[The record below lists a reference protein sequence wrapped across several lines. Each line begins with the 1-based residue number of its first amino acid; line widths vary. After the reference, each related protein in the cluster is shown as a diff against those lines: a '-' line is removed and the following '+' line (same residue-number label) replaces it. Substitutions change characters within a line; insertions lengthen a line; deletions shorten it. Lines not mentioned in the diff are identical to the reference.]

1 MKISIKSF
9 IERLRYP
16 HKFSA
21 IPYFIQNPSLL
32 LGIPREP
39 MKLHVSQC
47 IEQAMSANIIQSLH
61 YFLPQKFLDHL
72 EEQQLLGRE
81 SFRLG
86 YQLFLY
92 LLVRKYKPDIFVE
105 TGVAT
110 GVSTAYILCAMKDNG
125 KGHLYSIDLPAK
137 LANADSNQL
146 NKKQIYQLADGQIHH
161 DYEVGYFVPE
171 YLKNSWTLVLGDARQ
186 ELPQLLD
193 KLGKVDIFLH
203 DSLHTYDHMMFEYQT
218 AYPNIRE
225 GGLLLSDDVV
235 WNRAFYDFCKSTRKK
250 PIIYRTFGIIS
261 K

>member
-1 MKISIKSF
+1 MSLKSL
-9 IERLRYP
+9 IERLKYP

-21 IPYFIQNPSLL
+21 IPYFLQNPGLL

-39 MKLHVSQC
+39 MKLHVSQS
-47 IEQAMSANIIQSLH
+47 IEQAMSANIIEALH

-72 EEQQLLGRE
+72 EQHKLLEQE

-86 YQLFLY
+86 YQLLLY
-92 LLVRKYKPDIFVE
+92 LLVRKYKPDVFVE
-105 TGVAT
+105 TGVAR
-110 GVSTAYILCAMKDNG
+110 GVSSAYILCAMKENG

-137 LANADSNQL
+137 LASADSNQL
-146 NKKQIYQLADGQIHH
+146 IDKQIYQLADGQIHH
-161 DYEVGYFVPE
+161 NYEVGYFVPE
-171 YLKNSWTLVLGDARQ
+171 YLKDSWTLILGDARQ

-218 AYPNIRE
+218 AYPHIVE
-225 GGLLLSDDVV
+225 GGLLLSDDVL
-235 WNRAFYDFCKSTRKK
+235 WNRAFYDFCKKQGKK
-250 PIIYRTFGIIS
+250 PIIYRTFGILS